1 MTPIIALQWSPAS
14 IGLGLI
20 AVLVIAALAASII
33 SARKA
38 NWSSRALTSVALRA
52 LALAALATILL
63 GPTRIIPAPDADEKP
78 TVVLLIDRSA
88 SMSIEDEQLDDAPA
102 TRLSAICARW
112 LDPAF
117 LAELESLAQTRIL
130 AFDQRIEAT
139 PIDQLLSGGADG
151 DASRI
156 VRALDTTL
164 SAAQSTTASPARLT
178 DLVLLSDAIDTDAA
192 PLASAADAAL
202 ASSVRIHAVSA
213 GSAARIADLSL
224 HAAPESDLVYEG
236 HQPHPPP
243 PRARLRQPARPCHR
257 HAQPHLPAGHRA
269 GRLQRNNRHQ

>member
-1 MTPIIALQWSPAS
+1 MTCIIALQWSPAS

-20 AVLVIAALAASII
+20 AVLVAAALAASLF

-38 NWSSRALTSVALRA
+38 NWSTRALTSVVLRA
-52 LALAALATILL
+52 LALAALTLILL

-78 TVVLLIDRSA
+78 TVVLLVDRSA

-117 LAELESLAQTRIL
+117 LAYLESLAQTRIL

-156 VRALDTTL
+156 VRALDTAL
-164 SAAQSTTASPARLT
+164 NAARPTASSPARLT
-178 DLVLLSDAIDTDAA
+178 DLVLLTDAIDTDAV
-192 PLASAADAAL
+192 PLASAADAAV
-202 ASSVRIHAVSA
+202 ASAVRVHAVSA
-213 GSAARIADLSL
+213 GSA
-224 HAAPESDLVYEG
+224 E
-236 HQPHPPP
+236 
-243 PRARLRQPARPCHR
+243 RPM
-257 HAQPHLPAGHRA
+257 
-269 GRLQRNNRHQ
+269 